1 MPARA
6 LGYGRGKYKVCQA
19 LAPALWSRYYLRG
32 RGLQSTFLQGDVRL
46 RGKLLGVLLVVT
58 VLAVEMGITSA
69 LFRPSWS
76 LFGQQGPAQANVAG
90 PRLGRITEML
100 EPDSPPGEVETAMQ
114 EGLALL
120 FDTMRPLPS
129 PGVDAAQEQRIETV
143 QALIRDGEREFAS
156 ALEGYALK
164 GKDEA
169 LRARARGLKVFVE
182 QAAGLSRSLGEL
194 TRRYGPASLD
204 APPCDGLRPLLDA
217 SGGAGSPFLP
227 LSASGPGMPWPGP
240 AGDDVLVT
248 RPLAAGECV
257 AVFRQDRG
265 FTFSLRFEQAS
276 PMSGPWME
284 ALDIPS
290 DGRPALWTLQGH
302 PDSHLEQW
310 DICNTGGKIERTV
323 TQPSDGLLAGPRW

>member
-100 EPDSPPGEVETAMQ
+100 EPDSPPGEAETAMQ

-129 PGVDAAQEQRIETV
+129 PGVDAAREQRIETV

-164 GKDEA
+164 GKDEV
-169 LRARARGLKVFVE
+169 LRARARGLKVSWSRQPGCPGPWVSLPG
-182 QAAGLSRSLGEL
+182 AA
-194 TRRYGPASLD
+194 
-204 APPCDGLRPLLDA
+204 APPVWMRPPAMACARCWMLLGVPGRLSCPYRPPARACRGLARRGMM
-217 SGGAGSPFLP
+217 SWSP
-227 LSASGPGMPWPGP
+227 GPWPP
-240 AGDDVLVT
+240 VSAWPSSDKI
-248 RPLAAGECV
+248 E
-257 AVFRQDRG
+257 
-265 FTFSLRFEQAS
+265 AS
-276 PMSGPWME
+276 PS
-284 ALDIPS
+284 ACAS
-290 DGRPALWTLQGH
+290 SRPA
-302 PDSHLEQW
+302 P
-310 DICNTGGKIERTV
+310 
-323 TQPSDGLLAGPRW
+323 